1 MNFDSFLEKVREHH
15 SLQLPFVIYRHP
27 GEKLVKGQLQ
37 PNNII
42 EYINDFQEKGFVFAP
57 FNSQKRAIVFSF
69 ASAEAISVEQES
81 FQVNLKKRKYKE
93 EQQEQDRYEK
103 LINRT
108 IDTIKA
114 SGLEK
119 VVISRKKE
127 IELETEP
134 FLYFKRLLELYPD
147 AMVYCWYHPF
157 VGMWI
162 GATPETLVKTE
173 GRRLKTMALAGTQV
187 FNNTKEVSW
196 KEKEKE
202 EQAIVT
208 RAIVDG
214 LSQITEVTNLQIGEP
229 QTVKAGN
236 VLHLKTNVSATYE
249 ADGLEKIIKKLHPTP
264 AVCGLPFE
272 MAYDYILNEENYDR
286 SYYTGYLGELNFQ
299 HTKNRN
305 PRRRNVEN
313 SAYQSVSK
321 QTNLYVNLRC
331 MQVFDNRL
339 ELYVGGGITKDSQP
353 TSEWEE
359 TQRKAETMQQVL

>member
-1 MNFDSFLEKVREHH
+1 MNFDSFLEKVKEHH
-15 SLQLPFVIYRHP
+15 SLQLPFVMYRHP

-42 EYINDFQEKGFVFAP
+42 EYISDFQEKGFVFAP
-57 FNSQKRAIVFSF
+57 FNSQKRAIVFSY

-81 FQVNLKKRKYKE
+81 FKVNLKKREYKE
-93 EQQEQDRYEK
+93 EQQEQDRYEN
-103 LINRT
+103 LINKT

-127 IELETEP
+127 IELKTEP
-134 FLYFKRLLELYPD
+134 FLYFKRLLDLYPE
-147 AMVYCWYHPF
+147 AMVYCWYHPL

-214 LSQITEVTNLQIGEP
+214 LSQITEVSNLQVGEP
-229 QTVKAGN
+229 HTIRAGN

-249 ADGLEKIIKKLHPTP
+249 ADGLKEI
-264 AVCGLPFE
+264 
-272 MAYDYILNEENYDR
+272 AYDYILTKENYDR

-305 PRRRNVEN
+305 PRRRNIEN

-331 MQVFDNRL
+331 MQVSDNRL
-339 ELYVGGGITKDSQP
+339 EVYVGGGITKDSQP
-353 TSEWEE
+353 KSEWEE